1 MNSDQHEK
9 IRTMIEQVLRHLG
22 LSVDQIAVDVD
33 EKTNSTRFLVV
44 SSESG
49 LLIGEHGA
57 RLLALN
63 HLIKKMAERSLEE
76 ETLNFM
82 VDVNDYQKKRIDDLR
97 SKAHILAERARY
109 FRSSVEMDPMSSYER
124 MIIHS
129 EFASTPD
136 IETSSEGQGKE
147 RRVILRFTEA
157 KTAA

>member
-1 MNSDQHEK
+1 
-9 IRTMIEQVLRHLG
+9 MIEQVLKHLG
-22 LSVDQIAVDVD
+22 LVVDQIIVDVD

-63 HLIKKMAERSLEE
+63 HLMKKMAERTLGE

-129 EFASTPD
+129 EFAAVPD

-147 RRVILRFTEA
+147 RRVILRFTET